1 MINVWMASDW
11 VSNYFDVRGVANGG
25 NGLLTKDTV
34 CKPVYYAL
42 LFLNQLGGKIL
53 AKGKN
58 YIVASNGQQE
68 YYILGTNFRQP
79 GEGYFMKQENIE
91 NPGEVA
97 NLFGDSNPLE
107 LKIILQ
113 GVQPGRYVVKK
124 RTVSPEEGS
133 LLAEWGKFGYDN
145 DLGSPEVKYIRQL
158 SVPRLY
164 MKKTEVAEGELQIEE
179 TLSAHE
185 IVFLHIYPV

>member
-1 MINVWMASDW
+1 
-11 VSNYFDVRGVANGG
+11 
-25 NGLLTKDTV
+25 
-34 CKPVYYAL
+34 
-42 LFLNQLGGKIL
+42 
-53 AKGKN
+53 
-58 YIVASNGQQE
+58 
-68 YYILGTNFRQP
+68 
-79 GEGYFMKQENIE
+79 MKQENIE